1 MASLIEQAKRL
12 KNTVPRFSSGSLS
25 LDLALGGG
33 WTRGRCHLVVGKE
46 SSGKSTTTLLTA
58 REISKIDWET
68 GEFGGFTKVL
78 YVDME
83 NTFDFD
89 WAANFGWDERH
100 DVVCPDS
107 GEMASD
113 IIKEAIES
121 GEYGLIIGD
130 SADCFIPSKVDDR
143 SMTEGNM
150 PGARAQLLNRSYQSW
165 TGTLR
170 KLKVPPHKM
179 PTVLMINQYR
189 LTFGVMYGDPRVI
202 PGGEGQ
208 RFYSSTIVTFNS
220 PKVEDAKGVEA
231 AYIEVGGNI
240 RKNKTAVP
248 KKNFTFKVGLRD
260 SEELAVGEV
269 NNQKAIM
276 DLLKNTQIHKVK
288 STYQF
293 MGEEYKTQKEIS
305 ERMKSDPAFLDKCWK
320 LALEVSKGTS
330 PVEEVAGEE
339 ESDGIA

>member
-1 MASLIEQAKRL
+1 MTSLIEQAKRS
-12 KNTVPRFSSGSLS
+12 KNTVPRFSSGSLA

-68 GEFGGFTKVL
+68 GQFGGFTKVL

-100 DVVCPDS
+100 DVVCPES

-113 IIKEAIES
+113 IIKEAINS

-130 SADCFIPSKVDDR
+130 SADCFIPAKVDER
-143 SMTEGNM
+143 SMQDGNM
-150 PGARAQLLNRSYQSW
+150 PGARAQLLNRSYQAW
-165 TGTLR
+165 TGALR
-170 KLKVPPHKM
+170 NLKVPPHKQ

-208 RFYSSTIVTFNS
+208 KFYSSTIVTFNS
-220 PKVEDAKGVEA
+220 PKIEDTKGTET
-231 AYIEVGGNI
+231 AYIEISGNI
-240 RKNKTAVP
+240 RKNKTGLP

-260 SEELAVGEV
+260 SEEMSCGEV

-276 DLLKNTQIHKVK
+276 DLLKNTEIRKVK
-288 STYQF
+288 SIYTF
-293 MGEEYKTQKEIS
+293 LGEEYKTQKEIS
-305 ERMKSDPAFLDKCWK
+305 DRMKSEPAFLDKCWK
-320 LALEVSKGTS
+320 LALQVSSNQG
-330 PVEEVAGEE
+330 PVTEEGDVNG
-339 ESDGIA
+339 DT